1 MDNIVK
7 SPCVNIC
14 QLGEDNICI
23 GCYRTLGEIG
33 DWRFAN
39 SDQREQ
45 IVAIAKMRQ
54 SNEKQSQ

>member
-1 MDNIVK
+1 MDKIVK

-14 QLGEDNICI
+14 QLGEDKICI

-39 SDQREQ
+39 NDQREQ
-45 IVAIAKMRQ
+45 IVAIARIRQ
-54 SNEKQSQ
+54 SGEKLTQ